1 MSLDSE
7 LQALIDELPTRDWED
22 KDSVYVTLKIL
33 NTIRRILVKLNI
45 DLTDT
50 ANKVDSA
57 TGSLPSI
64 DQLKQMFVSSNDLKQ
79 DLADYIKSNDLNG
92 VLGSTP
98 VIKQIQSQLASNAG
112 SGSNNNQAINDL
124 QSWKNSASGRL
135 DRAENN
141 ITSLQGNVSTA
152 QSQIKQNTDAI
163 SKLQTPS
170 NQPIWLDEITADT
183 DWNAVE
189 ATGRHR
195 VTAAKGNHCPP
206 AWSLPFWGYCDVYNY
221 NGDVTQVCY
230 TTTNEIFWRQS
241 SGSPRAY
248 STWIRLE
255 TYGDA
260 MVMDKPDFN
269 NMTKQGNFII
279 TNPGSNAPSSAWGVL
294 KVYSTGGTNTQ
305 NIVQEYSE
313 DATTTRY
320 TRVCYRGTWSAWEVM
335 ARMSDI
341 NSALATKADKLKD
354 TGWMTVSYVNGWKR
368 GPAQVRRYGDAVLH
382 RGCFNT
388 ESYTPGAGEMFIS
401 PIFWYPD
408 EIFYDGDKLLADDN
422 YGQYTRTFSMFSSDH
437 SAWAV
442 GFVYRN
448 QKKDQGPL
456 GKFNFWCWYTSGAG
470 TWSLSDFQLILTYAD
485 QWKS

>member
-92 VLGSTP
+92 LLGSTQ
-98 VIKQIQSQLASNAG
+98 VIKQIQSQLANAAG
-112 SGSNNNQAINDL
+112 SGSNNNEAINDL
-124 QSWKNSASGRL
+124 QSWKNSTDGRL

-141 ITSLQGNVSTA
+141 ITSLQGTVSTA

-170 NQPIWLDEITADT
+170 NQPIWLDDITADT
-183 DWNAVE
+183 DWDAVE

-195 VTAAKGNHCPP
+195 VVDAKGSHCPP
-206 AWSLPFWGYCDVYNY
+206 VWSVPVSGYCDVYNY
-221 NGDVTQVCY
+221 NGDITQVFY
-230 TTTNEIFWRQS
+230 ASTSEIFWRQS
-241 SGSPRAY
+241 NNGSHIF

-255 TYGDA
+255 AYGDA
-260 MVMDKPDFN
+260 KVIDKPDFN
-269 NMTKQGNFII
+269 NMTKQGSFII
-279 TNPGSNAPSSAWGVL
+279 TNPGSNAPSASWGIL
-294 KVYSTGGTNTQ
+294 HVYSTEGASKQ
-305 NIVQEYSE
+305 NIVQDYVE
-313 DATTTRY
+313 DSKTNRY
-320 TRVCYRGTWSAWEVM
+320 TRVCYKGVWSAWETM
-335 ARMSDI
+335 ARLSDI
-341 NSALATKADKLKD
+341 NSALATKVDKVKD
-354 TGWMTVSYVNGWKR
+354 TGWLSASYVNGWR
-368 GPAQVRRYGDAVLH
+368 GGPAQIRRIGDVVYH
-382 RGCFNT
+382 RGWFSTNA
-388 ESYTPGAGEMFIS
+388 YTPGETEKFTS
-401 PIFWYPD
+401 PVFWYPD
-408 EIFYDGDKLLADDN
+408 DIFYDADGLEWTDN
-422 YGQYTRTFSMFSSDH
+422 YGQFGRSFSMFSSDH
-437 SAWAV
+437 NAWAA

-448 QKKDQGPL
+448 QKKDQGTI

-470 TWSLSDFQLILTYAD
+470 TWSVSDFQLVLTHQNQY
-485 QWKS
+485 